1 MKFGTRRVIPLV
13 FLVVSLLYLAFCFSL
28 EQYRMIGDE
37 RGWDPGS
44 RALPIA
50 MGFLMLGL
58 SIYLFLRE
66 TAKQQQEQ
74 AVPSGARKLI
84 VLTIV
89 LSVLY
94 ILAFRTLGFVLST
107 AVLLYT
113 LIYFNYHENVRLELL
128 PRFSAGLVSS
138 AAFVLLIYSAGRF
151 ITRSLFY
158 LGRARGCELFTSKVF
173 SAFAVLLFTAVLFA
187 LLLVFFRKTVNKPA
201 TRSILI
207 AGLLAAGVTEGLYL
221 VFKQIFLVNLARGI
235 VFW

>member
-13 FLVVSLLYLAFCFSL
+13 FLAVSLLYLAFSFSL
-28 EQYRMIGDE
+28 QQYRMIGDE

-58 SIYLFLRE
+58 SIYLILRE
-66 TAKQQQEQ
+66 TSKEKGEQ
-74 AVPSGARKLI
+74 TVPPAARKLI
-84 VLTIV
+84 LLTIV

-94 ILAFRTLGFVLST
+94 ILAFRFLGFILST
-107 AVLLYT
+107 AILLFT
-113 LIYFNYHENVRLELL
+113 LIYFNYHENVRLKLL
-128 PRFSAGLVSS
+128 PVFSGGLVSS
-138 AAFVLLIYSAGRF
+138 TAFVLLIYTAGRF

-173 SAFAVLLFTAVLFA
+173 SAFVVLLFVAILFAVLLIS
-187 LLLVFFRKTVNKPA
+187 FRKSVSNTK
-201 TRSILI
+201 TRSMLI
-207 AGLLAAGVTEGLYL
+207 AGLVAAGVTEGLYL

-235 VFW
+235 IFW

>member
-1 MKFGTRRVIPLV
+1 MKFGTRRIIPLV

-28 EQYRMIGDE
+28 EPHRMIGDE

-58 SIYLFLRE
+58 SIYLTLQE
-66 TAKQQQEQ
+66 TLKARDEQ
-74 AVPSGARKLI
+74 AVPPEARKLI
-84 VLTIV
+84 VLTIA

-94 ILAFRTLGFVLST
+94 ILAFRFLGFILST
-107 AVLLYT
+107 AVLLFT
-113 LIYFNYHENVRLELL
+113 LIYFNYHENVRLKLL
-128 PRFSAGLVSS
+128 PIFCLGLISS
-138 AAFVLLIYSAGRF
+138 TGFVVLIYSAGRF

-158 LGRARGCELFTSKVF
+158 LGRARDYELITSKVF
-173 SAFAVLLFTAVLFA
+173 SAFAVMVLVAAVFA
-187 LLLVFFRKTVNKPA
+187 ALSVFFRKTVHRPKI
-201 TRSILI
+201 RIMLM
-207 AGLLAAGVTEGLYL
+207 AGLTAAGVTEGLYL

>member
-13 FLVVSLLYLAFCFSL
+13 FLVVSLLYLAFSFSL

-58 SIYLFLRE
+58 STYLVLRE
-66 TAKQQQEQ
+66 TTKEQEEQ
-74 AVPSGARKLI
+74 AVSSGARKLI
-84 VLTIV
+84 LLTIV

-94 ILAFRTLGFVLST
+94 ILAFRLLGFILST
-107 AVLLYT
+107 AILLFT
-113 LIYFNYHENVRLELL
+113 LIYFNYHENVRLKLL
-128 PRFSAGLVSS
+128 PRFSVGLISS
-138 AAFVLLIYSAGRF
+138 TVFVLLIYTAGRF

-158 LGRARGCELFTSKVF
+158 LGRVRGYELFTSKVF
-173 SAFAVLLFTAVLFA
+173 SAFVVLLFAAVLFA
-187 LLLVFFRKTVNKPA
+187 LLLVFFRKTVNKA
-201 TRSILI
+201 ETRSMLI
-207 AGLLAAGVTEGLYL
+207 AGLMAAGVTEGLYL